1 MKRIYN
7 SFFHWYERHY
17 LLNIS
22 IAAFLFI
29 LQLLHLYWLAA
40 DVIALKL
47 VGHSFFP
54 LTSFWLDVIILVD
67 YTEIP
72 ALIGTAL
79 LYAHDLK
86 KNGYNFKSAL
96 FIVLLASQ
104 ILHMFWITDTFV
116 VQTFAGRNAAIGIP
130 AWLAWVAI
138 LIDYL
143 EIPVII
149 DTVRKV
155 FAALATRDLKK
166 AAAAIKEERAEATPP
181 QEVSKITK

>member
-1 MKRIYN
+1 MKKLIN
-7 SFFHWYERHY
+7 GFFRWYDRHY
-17 LLNIS
+17 LLNVS
-22 IAAFLFI
+22 IAAVLFL
-29 LQLLHLYWLAA
+29 LQLLHLFWLGA
-40 DVIALKL
+40 DVIALRL
-47 VGHSFFP
+47 FHHSFFP

-72 ALIGTAL
+72 ALVSTAL

-116 VQTFAGRNAAIGIP
+116 VQTFAGRNAMIGIP
-130 AWLAWVAI
+130 EWLAWVAI

-143 EIPVII
+143 EVPVII
-149 DTVRKV
+149 DTIKKV
-155 FAALATRDLKK
+155 LEALEKKDLKK
-166 AAAAIKEERAEATPP
+166 AAAVIKEEREEATPP
-181 QEVSKITK
+181 QEVIKEK